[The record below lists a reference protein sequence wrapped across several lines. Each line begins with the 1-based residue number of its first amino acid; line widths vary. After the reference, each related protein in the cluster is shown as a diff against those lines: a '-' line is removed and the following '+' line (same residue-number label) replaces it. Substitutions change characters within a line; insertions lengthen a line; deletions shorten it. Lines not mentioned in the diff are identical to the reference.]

1 MQELKAFEDFI
12 VAAKTAADEAIMQ
25 EEDLGEVPDEF
36 LCPITAEIMRNP
48 VRLPTSGQIC
58 ERGVISRILLSD
70 QTDPFNRAPL
80 TIEEVEELPELKAKI
95 EEFIRSKTGPKQE
108 PVEPS
113 SLA

>member
-48 VRLPTSGQIC
+48 VRLPTSG
-58 ERGVISRILLSD
+58 
-70 QTDPFNRAPL
+70 
-80 TIEEVEELPELKAKI
+80 
-95 EEFIRSKTGPKQE
+95 
-108 PVEPS
+108 
-113 SLA
+113 